1 MIRFTI
7 SRTLRI
13 AGLAVLA
20 AGCAPD
26 AADKP
31 ALPDNVAV
39 LVCEGGPTLRAV
51 FSRNRAV
58 LEQGGVSV
66 AMIQQRAAS
75 GIWYKG
81 GGQELR
87 GKGYDLTW
95 TDKAGKAH
103 TCRDQRGGP
112 AQPQNA
118 LSGTNWKLLRYLP
131 AQGVAVVPP
140 RVERYAIHF
149 QAGGTLAM
157 QLDCNRGTGRW
168 QAQANTA
175 NSGTLTVTG
184 GAMTRAMCPDGAID
198 SRIARDTGDMR
209 GYRIENG
216 NLTLTLAD
224 GGAYV
229 WTPG

>member
-1 MIRFTI
+1 MVGPA
-7 SRTLRI
+7 L
-13 AGLAVLA
+13 LM
-20 AGCAPD
+20 AGCAQ
-26 AADKP
+26 AP
-31 ALPDNVAV
+31 AEAPPPQPDNVAV

-58 LEQGGVSV
+58 LEHDGVSV

-103 TCRDQRGGP
+103 TCRDQRGGT

-131 AQGVAVVPP
+131 AKGAALVPP

-149 QAGGTLAM
+149 QPDGTLAM

-168 QAQANTA
+168 QAQDSTA
-175 NSGTLTVTG
+175 NSGTMTVTG
-184 GAMTRAMCPDGAID
+184 GAMTRAMCPSGAID
-198 SRIARDTGDMR
+198 SQIARDSSEMR
-209 GYRIENG
+209 GYRIEKG
-216 NLTLTLAD
+216 ILTLTLAD

-229 WTPG
+229 WEPG